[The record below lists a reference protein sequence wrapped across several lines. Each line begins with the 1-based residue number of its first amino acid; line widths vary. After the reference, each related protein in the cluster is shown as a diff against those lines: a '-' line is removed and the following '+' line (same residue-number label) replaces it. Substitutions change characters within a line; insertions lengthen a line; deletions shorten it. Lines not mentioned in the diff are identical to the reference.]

1 MTRRVVVTGLGC
13 VSPLGSSVE
22 QLWAGIRSGKSGAKT
37 IEHFDTSK
45 FATRFAATVP
55 DFDPSLT
62 LEPKEARRIDLFI
75 QYAIEASRQALID
88 AKLSTEPQEF
98 NDRCGVAIASGIGGL
113 QTMEDNARKLF
124 DHGPRK
130 ISPFFVPGQI
140 INMASGYVSMKYKLR
155 GPNLSM
161 VSACASSAHSMGLSA
176 RMIQHGDADIMIT
189 GGTEKGSTPLGMG
202 GFNALKALSTRN
214 DEPTK
219 ASRPW
224 DKDRDGFV
232 MGDGAAVLVLEE
244 YEHAKARGA
253 TIYAE
258 LTGFGMSGDAYHM
271 TAADPDGAGFI
282 LSMNRALEDAGIYK
296 TEIDY
301 VNAHGTSTPLADP
314 IELGAVKQ
322 LFADH
327 AYQLA
332 MSSTKSMTGHLLGAA
347 GGIEAL
353 LSCLALRDQ
362 IAPPTINLDNPSE
375 GCDLDLIPHEARS
388 MSIRTVLSN
397 SFGFGGT
404 NSTVILRH
412 PDA

>member
-1 MTRRVVVTGLGC
+1 MKRRVVVTGLGC
-13 VSPLGSSVE
+13 VSPLGNTVPD
-22 QLWAGIRSGKSGAKT
+22 LWQAIQAGQSGARL
-37 IEHFDTSK
+37 IDDFDTAD
-45 FATRFAATVP
+45 FATHFAATVNK
-55 DFDPSLT
+55 FDASLT
-62 LEPKEARRIDLFI
+62 LSPKEARRIDLFI
-75 QYAIEASRQALID
+75 QYAVEASRQAVID
-88 AKLSTEPQEF
+88 AGLSEAPESF
-98 NDRCGVAIASGIGGL
+98 NDRCGVAIASGVGGL
-113 QTMEDNARKLF
+113 QTMQDNTEKLLKS
-124 DHGPRK
+124 GPRK
-130 ISPFFVPGQI
+130 ISPFFIPGQI
-140 INMASGYVSMKYKLR
+140 INMASGYVSMQYKLR

-161 VSACASSAHSMGLSA
+161 VSACASSAHSIGFSA
-176 RMIQHGDADIMIT
+176 RMIEYGDADMMIT
-189 GGTEKGSTPLGMG
+189 GGAEKGSTPLGIG

-214 DEPTK
+214 DDPTK

-232 MGDGAAVLVLEE
+232 LGDGAAVLVLEE

-253 TIYAE
+253 KIYAE
-258 LTGFGMSGDAYHM
+258 MKGFGMSGDAYHM
-271 TAADPDGAGFI
+271 TAADPDGAGFV
-282 LSMNRALEDAGIYK
+282 LSMNHALKTAGMAPED
-296 TEIDY
+296 IDY

-322 LFADH
+322 VFGDH

-353 LSCLALRDQ
+353 LSCLAIRDQ

-375 GCDLDLIPHEARS
+375 GCDLDLIPHHARS
-388 MSIRTVLSN
+388 MSIRSVLSN

-404 NSTVILRH
+404 NSTLIISH

>member
-1 MTRRVVVTGLGC
+1 MKRRVVVTGLGC
-13 VSPLGSSVE
+13 VSPLGNTVPD
-22 QLWAGIRSGKSGAKT
+22 LWQAIQAGQSGARL
-37 IEHFDTSK
+37 IDDFDTAD
-45 FATRFAATVP
+45 FATHFAATVNN
-55 DFDPSLT
+55 FDASLT
-62 LEPKEARRIDLFI
+62 LSAKEARRIDLFI
-75 QYAIEASRQALID
+75 QYAVEASRQAVID
-88 AKLSTEPQEF
+88 AGLSEAPESF
-98 NDRCGVAIASGIGGL
+98 NDRCGVAIASGVGGL
-113 QTMEDNARKLF
+113 QTMQDNTEKLMNS
-124 DHGPRK
+124 GPRK
-130 ISPFFVPGQI
+130 ISPFFIPGQI

-161 VSACASSAHSMGLSA
+161 VSACASSAHSLGFSA
-176 RMIQHGDADIMIT
+176 RMIEYGDADIMIT
-189 GGTEKGSTPLGMG
+189 GGAEKGSTPLGIG

-214 DEPTK
+214 DDPTK

-232 MGDGAAVLVLEE
+232 LGDGAAVLVLEE

-253 TIYAE
+253 KIYAE
-258 LTGFGMSGDAYHM
+258 MKGFGMSGDAYHM
-271 TAADPDGAGFI
+271 TAADPDGAGFV
-282 LSMNRALEDAGIYK
+282 LSMNHALKTAGMAPED
-296 TEIDY
+296 IDY

-322 LFADH
+322 VFGDH

-353 LSCLALRDQ
+353 LSCLAIRDQ

-375 GCDLDLIPHEARS
+375 GCDLDLIPHHARS
-388 MSIRTVLSN
+388 MSIRSVLSN

-404 NSTVILRH
+404 NSTLIISH

>member
-45 FATRFAATVP
+45 FATCFAATVP

-75 QYAIEASRQALID
+75 QYAIEASRQALLD
-88 AKLSTEPQEF
+88 AKLSIEPEEF

-113 QTMEDNARKLF
+113 QTMEDNAKKLF

-176 RMIQHGDADIMIT
+176 RMIQHGDADMMIT

-258 LTGFGMSGDAYHM
+258 LSGFGMSGDAYHM

-282 LSMNRALEDAGIYK
+282 LSMNRALEDAGISK

-388 MSIRTVLSN
+388 MRIRTVLSN

-404 NSTVILRH
+404 NSTLILRH

>member
-75 QYAIEASRQALID
+75 QYAIEASRQALLD
-88 AKLSTEPQEF
+88 AKLSIEPEEF

-113 QTMEDNARKLF
+113 QTMEDNAKKLF

-258 LTGFGMSGDAYHM
+258 LSGFGMSGDAYHM

-282 LSMNRALEDAGIYK
+282 LSMNRALEDAGISK

-388 MSIRTVLSN
+388 MRIRTILSN

-404 NSTVILRH
+404 NSTLILRH

>member
-75 QYAIEASRQALID
+75 QYAIEASRQALLD
-88 AKLSTEPQEF
+88 AKLSIEPEEF

-113 QTMEDNARKLF
+113 QTMEDNAKKLF

-176 RMIQHGDADIMIT
+176 RMIQHGDADMMIT

-258 LTGFGMSGDAYHM
+258 LSGFGMSGDAYHM

-282 LSMNRALEDAGIYK
+282 LSMNRALEDAGISK

-375 GCDLDLIPHEARS
+375 GCDLDLIPHETRS
-388 MSIRTVLSN
+388 MRIRTILSN

-404 NSTVILRH
+404 NSTLILRH

>member
-45 FATRFAATVP
+45 FATRFAATVL

-75 QYAIEASRQALID
+75 QYAIEASRQALLD
-88 AKLSTEPQEF
+88 AKLSIEPEEF

-113 QTMEDNARKLF
+113 QTMEDNAKKLF

-176 RMIQHGDADIMIT
+176 RMIQHGDADMMIT

-258 LTGFGMSGDAYHM
+258 LSGFGMSGDAYHM

-282 LSMNRALEDAGIYK
+282 LSMNRALEDAGISK

-388 MSIRTVLSN
+388 MRIRTVLSN

-404 NSTVILRH
+404 NSTLILRH

>member
-22 QLWAGIRSGKSGAKT
+22 RLWTGIRSGKSGAKT

-88 AKLSTEPQEF
+88 AKLSIEPEEF

-176 RMIQHGDADIMIT
+176 RMIQHGDADMMIT

-282 LSMNRALEDAGIYK
+282 LSMNRALEDAGISK

-388 MSIRTVLSN
+388 MRIRTVLSN